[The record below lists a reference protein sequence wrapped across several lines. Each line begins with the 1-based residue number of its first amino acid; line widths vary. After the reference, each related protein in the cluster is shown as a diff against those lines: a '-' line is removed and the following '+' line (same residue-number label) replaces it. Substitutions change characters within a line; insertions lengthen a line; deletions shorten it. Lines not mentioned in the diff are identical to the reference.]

1 MADTFETPGARASS
15 QVDGMLVRLL
25 DGELSGSAEAEAL
38 ALLESSPEVRL
49 RLEELRMASILLL
62 DRLGEL
68 TIPPAPDPS
77 LLFSARASGA
87 VYGAEAPGEPE
98 APAPRQSGRLE
109 SPGRPAFAFHS
120 YLFRHRIAASIV
132 LLLLSVGLFGPVRGW
147 MVEGARTLFSVLAP
161 AEEPTVPGLGP
172 EVGSSR
178 VSFIPVETEF
188 LVSVRAFQVSGR
200 LTVVVVEGP
209 RAFGE
214 ILGEGAGIDL
224 LVLPGGIE
232 VRNGPGS
239 VAGYT
244 VGVPRSVQRV
254 HVRVGGRDLGIH
266 GLGGTEVGDSW
277 SFNLGDSGV

>member
-1 MADTFETPGARASS
+1 MADTFEPPGARASS

-25 DGELSGSAEAEAL
+25 DGELSGSAEAETL
-38 ALLESSPEVRL
+38 ALVESSPEVRL
-49 RLEELRMASILLL
+49 RLEELRHVSDLLS
-62 DRLGEL
+62 DRLADVR
-68 TIPPAPDPS
+68 IPRAPDPS
-77 LLFSARASGA
+77 LLFPAEASGLLPG
-87 VYGAEAPGEPE
+87 VEAPGKPE
-98 APAPRQSGRLE
+98 APAPRQGGQSE
-109 SPGRPAFAFHS
+109 PPGRPSFAFHS
-120 YLFRHRIAASIV
+120 YLFRHRIAAGIV
-132 LLLLSVGLFGPVRGW
+132 LLLVSVSLFEPVRAW
-147 MVEGARTLFSVLAP
+147 MVESARTLFSVLAP
-161 AEEPTVPGLGP
+161 AEEPTDPGMER
-172 EVGSSR
+172 EVGTSR

-188 LVSVRAFQVSGR
+188 LVSVQAFQVSGR

-244 VGVPRSVQRV
+244 VGVPRSLQRV

-266 GLGGTEVGDSW
+266 ALGGTEVGDSW
-277 SFNLGDSGV
+277 SFELGDSGV